1 MCPGNMEPAGIRLR
15 SLLARPSRQPGRPKT
30 WDCDRN
36 PLRIP
41 TSHHDARPT
50 PTVNTRPGPT
60 RTTRL
65 QLRPTADVTTW
76 PPRFG
81 LCEPRTYH
89 YHPPPLAVLR
99 RGRQAQSSPPT
110 RRQRDDG
117 QPLAPLRRSARPIT
131 LLVHRRRS
139 SSARLILHSHIHC
152 RRSSSARPMD
162 HGSPWYPSHSTA
174 SKSLRGL
181 PHGHHHAECRVT
193 CGPDVARLAGTPG
206 DLPSAYTHPLPG
218 PDGETISPLQQR
230 PSDAPEVRTVRR
242 LGYIVTPLIH
252 KIAPRGQARSAFCPV
267 GGLIRPLLHPRH
279 RPPEHFTALQV
290 VTSR

>member
-1 MCPGNMEPAGIRLR
+1 M
-15 SLLARPSRQPGRPKT
+15 
-30 WDCDRN
+30 
-36 PLRIP
+36 
-41 TSHHDARPT
+41 
-50 PTVNTRPGPT
+50 
-60 RTTRL
+60 
-65 QLRPTADVTTW
+65 
-76 PPRFG
+76 
-81 LCEPRTYH
+81 
-89 YHPPPLAVLR
+89 
-99 RGRQAQSSPPT
+99 
-110 RRQRDDG
+110 
-117 QPLAPLRRSARPIT
+117 RPIT

-181 PHGHHHAECRVT
+181 PHGHHRAECRVT

-230 PSDAPEVRTVRR
+230 PSDAPEARTVRR

-252 KIAPRGQARSAFCPV
+252 NCPPGPSTECFLPGWGPDPTIAIPTSPATRT
-267 GGLIRPLLHPRH
+267 LHRTSSSHITITRKLAQHH
-279 RPPEHFTALQV
+279 R
-290 VTSR
+290 R